1 MKTIKILRYYSNQG
15 NLQIKDNKFLGSTI
29 GAVIDTDRTTYPPIC
44 YSLERPL
51 FVNGNANKQDD
62 KKTKINDSGCILTGE
77 YEVRWTYSNTFKREM
92 YLLMNTFERSGIRI
106 HSATDIN
113 DLLGCIGLGNF
124 IVSNAKGSDNNYYDY
139 VIADSRNATKKFED
153 YLQRKTFKLIIDDGN
168 IQENFNLIK
177 KYQRNI

>member
-29 GAVIDTDRTTYPPIC
+29 GAVMDIERMTYPPIC

-51 FVNGNANKQDD
+51 LINNHANKPDD
-62 KKTKINDSGCILTGE
+62 KTTKINDSCCILTGE
-77 YEVRWTYSNTFKREM
+77 YEVRWTYSNTFKKEM
-92 YLLMNTFERSGIRI
+92 YLLMNTHERKGIRI

-153 YLQRKTFKLIIDDGN
+153 YLQRKTFKLIIDDSN

-177 KYQRNI
+177 RYQKNI